1 MIETLEKLF
10 TPKELDEK
18 KIISTVKQ
26 WQERKSGR
34 LKCYRIGK
42 KILYSEQHLR
52 HYFEQSEKKAT

>member
-1 MIETLEKLF
+1 MTETLEKLF

-34 LKCYRIGK
+34 LQCYRIGK

-52 HYFEQSEKKAT
+52 DYFEQSEKQPE